1 MSTRRIVPALT
12 FVVSLTLGLSSCQSE
27 NQSARDP
34 ALLNLAGHAEDTA
47 KKQAPPPP
55 PPPQEPDPNKGG
67 AGVGPPT
74 VHGCD
79 AKGCGNN
86 GPFNPTPPPK
96 KCTKMNGIEV
106 CT

>member
-1 MSTRRIVPALT
+1 MRTLRFVAAFTFIVA
-12 FVVSLTLGLSSCQSE
+12 LTLGLSSCQSE
-27 NQSARDP
+27 NQSTRDP

-47 KKQAPPPP
+47 KKQAPPTS
-55 PPPQEPDPNKGG
+55 QEPDPNKGG

-79 AKGCGNN
+79 DKGCGNN
-86 GPFNPTPPPK
+86 GPSTPTPPPK
-96 KCTKMNGIEV
+96 KCRRMNGIEV